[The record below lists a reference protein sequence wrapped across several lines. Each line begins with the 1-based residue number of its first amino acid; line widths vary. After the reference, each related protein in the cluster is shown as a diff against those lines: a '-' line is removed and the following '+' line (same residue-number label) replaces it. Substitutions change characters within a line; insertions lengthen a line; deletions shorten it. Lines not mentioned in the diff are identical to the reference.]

1 MRSPFRTR
9 YLTLK
14 EEFTP
19 QVQAA
24 WESTLA
30 AALIP
35 VLPAPAFVA
44 RLGYDLV
51 EEAASRLEARQRR
64 RQVWWTVGWVGG
76 SILTVV
82 GGLVGLHFWQRRSAQ
97 SIMETQTAEI
107 PAPAILSA
115 S

>member
-1 MRSPFRTR
+1 MRIPFRTR
-9 YLTLK
+9 YLTLR
-14 EEFTP
+14 EGFTP
-19 QVQAA
+19 EVQAA

-35 VLPAPAFVA
+35 VLPAPAFIA

-51 EEAASRLEARQRR
+51 EEAASRLEAQQRR
-64 RQVWWTVGWVGG
+64 RQVWLTVGWVGG
-76 SILTVV
+76 SVLTVV
-82 GGLVGLHFWQRRSAQ
+82 GGLVGLHFWQRHSAQ

-107 PAPAILSA
+107 SAPAILSA

>member
-1 MRSPFRTR
+1 MRIPFRTR
-9 YLTLK
+9 YLTLQ

-24 WESTLA
+24 WESILA

-35 VLPAPAFVA
+35 VLPDPAFVA
-44 RLGYDLV
+44 KLGYDLV
-51 EEAASRLEARQRR
+51 EEAASRWKARQRR
-64 RQVWWTVGWVGG
+64 RQVWLAVGWVGG

-107 PAPAILSA
+107 PTSAVLSA